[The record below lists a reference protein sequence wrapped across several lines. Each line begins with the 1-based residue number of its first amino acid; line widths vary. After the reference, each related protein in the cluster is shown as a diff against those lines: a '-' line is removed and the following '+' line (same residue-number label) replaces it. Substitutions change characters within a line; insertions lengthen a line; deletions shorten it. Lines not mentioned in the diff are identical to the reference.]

1 MYTFV
6 HTTSTAAAG
15 KQHRYH
21 VVHHPI
27 SSASSH
33 HVMTSSS
40 TTSTSCQHN
49 SLCCN
54 SNDATSWTSSSIAR
68 LLTLSVTTLSEII
81 GAGVDNNSAA
91 ENALGTNQLDQLV
104 LHRAL
109 SIALSI
115 GLEVSEITDV
125 ALRVLW
131 CTVLLG
137 VRVDCMRERK
147 REREISIHGPGEAN
161 TAMLCCATRTVR
173 SSAGAAVGVV
183 SERVN
188 VHATL
193 RVGVVTGNVP
203 FNGRGRCLA
212 VLGEGDGALD
222 VGVTTENG
230 NCSSSAMVSAEGH
243 GGAPTVSSP
252 CHCHF
257 WPSHHQ
263 HSRARP

>member
-1 MYTFV
+1 
-6 HTTSTAAAG
+6 
-15 KQHRYH
+15 
-21 VVHHPI
+21 
-27 SSASSH
+27 
-33 HVMTSSS
+33 
-40 TTSTSCQHN
+40 
-49 SLCCN
+49 
-54 SNDATSWTSSSIAR
+54 
-68 LLTLSVTTLSEII
+68 
-81 GAGVDNNSAA
+81 
-91 ENALGTNQLDQLV
+91 
-104 LHRAL
+104 
-109 SIALSI
+109 
-115 GLEVSEITDV
+115 
-125 ALRVLW
+125 
-131 CTVLLG
+131 
-137 VRVDCMRERK
+137 
-147 REREISIHGPGEAN
+147 
-161 TAMLCCATRTVR
+161 MLCCDTRTVR

-183 SERVN
+183 SEGVN

>member
-6 HTTSTAAAG
+6 HTTSTAVAG

-33 HVMTSSS
+33 HVMKSSS

-68 LLTLSVTTLSEII
+68 LLALSVTTLSEII

-137 VRVDCMRERK
+137 VRVDCMRGRK
-147 REREISIHGPGEAN
+147 RERNQYSWSWRSEYRY
-161 TAMLCCATRTVR
+161 AMLCYTY
-173 SSAGAAVGVV
+173 
-183 SERVN
+183 SEVQRWCSRWCCLRRRERAC
-188 VHATL
+188 HAP
-193 RVGVVTGNVP
+193 RW
-203 FNGRGRCLA
+203 RRY
-212 VLGEGDGALD
+212 
-222 VGVTTENG
+222 
-230 NCSSSAMVSAEGH
+230 
-243 GGAPTVSSP
+243 
-252 CHCHF
+252 
-257 WPSHHQ
+257 
-263 HSRARP
+263 R

>member
-6 HTTSTAAAG
+6 HTTSTAMAG

-33 HVMTSSS
+33 HVMKSSS

-49 SLCCN
+49 NLCCN

-68 LLTLSVTTLSEII
+68 LLALSVTTLSEII

-137 VRVDCMRERK
+137 VRVDCMRGRGW
-147 REREISIHGPGEAN
+147 EISIHGPGEAN
-161 TAMLCCATRTVR
+161 TAMLCCDTHTVR

-188 VHATL
+188 VHTTL

-230 NCSSSAMVSAEGH
+230 NCSSSGAMVSAEGH